1 MCSDDFP
8 EPLPVLNRK
17 SVGSSP
23 ASDSSSGIAKQEQ
36 VLDNWCISYFL
47 LDATR
52 FDMEVLDIRIA

>member
-23 ASDSSSGIAKQEQ
+23 ASDSGIAKQEQ
-36 VLDNWCISYFL
+36 VLDNWCISYFW
-47 LDATR
+47 LDTHL
-52 FDMEVLDIRIA
+52 DKEVLDVRIA